1 MLYAYQQQ
9 QNKTMKTKTNH
20 KRITARVALL
30 IVAIFFSLGIF
41 AQKSITNYQIKSLNE
56 NLLLSSD
63 EIISSLRVSI
73 ETDFFY
79 EDQINLEDWMIDLEK
94 FAKNSKPSTIV
105 EDEFIEEE
113 LELEEWMIDTDWLKK
128 DCDYFY
134 EAPLQFE
141 DWMCCPKEWTV

>member
-1 MLYAYQQQ
+1 
-9 QNKTMKTKTNH
+9 MKTKTNQN
-20 KRITARVALL
+20 RITARVTLL

-41 AQKSITNYQIKSLNE
+41 AQKSITNYQIKSLSE
-56 NLLLSSD
+56 NLVLNSD
-63 EIISSLRVSI
+63 EIINSLKVST

-94 FAKNSKPSTIV
+94 FAKNSKSSTII
-105 EDEFIEEE
+105 EDKFTEEE
-113 LELEEWMIDTDWLKK
+113 LCLEEWMIDTDWLNKE
-128 DCDYFY
+128 CDYFY